1 MSIGVFAVFIVSNW
15 LISTMLGYSGK
26 FYEISTVTALAL
38 MPYIAVNIFNAALS
52 NILTSEESMF
62 LSIFTAIAV
71 VWGVMV
77 LVLGFSKI
85 HETGI
90 FGTVWLILLTL
101 FGVAIIIFLVMV
113 FFSLWQQFAD
123 FCTDVFREII
133 GILR

>member
-1 MSIGVFAVFIVSNW
+1 
-15 LISTMLGYSGK
+15 
-26 FYEISTVTALAL
+26 
-38 MPYIAVNIFNAALS
+38 
-52 NILTSEESMF
+52 MF

-101 FGVAIIIFLVMV
+101 FGVAIIVFLVMV